1 MEKYTLEGMEKSFGG
16 RAESVMNTLTIINQ
30 KVLGLMNRVPEN
42 VNVYDGYRDLR
53 KLERVLLEAENR
65 IDEIFLPLQ

>member
-1 MEKYTLEGMEKSFGG
+1 MGKYALGGMEKSFDG
-16 RAESVMNTLTIINQ
+16 RAESVTNTLTIINQ

-65 IDEIFLPLQ
+65 IDEIVLPLQ